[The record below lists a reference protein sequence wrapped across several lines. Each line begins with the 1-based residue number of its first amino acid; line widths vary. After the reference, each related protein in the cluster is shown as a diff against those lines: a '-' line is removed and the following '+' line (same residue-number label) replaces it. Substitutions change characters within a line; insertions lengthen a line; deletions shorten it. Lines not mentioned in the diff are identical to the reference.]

1 MWGTRGGR
9 EQEERYTL
17 DKNVVNRIWIPHPPF
32 VYSHPTLLSPYGGS
46 SHTYLDK
53 QIPRRTFTQMEN
65 VMTEEEIAMVA
76 AWEEQEWGRL
86 EMGYPFV
93 YSGDK

>member
-1 MWGTRGGR
+1 MPSPPP
-9 EQEERYTL
+9 
-17 DKNVVNRIWIPHPPF
+17 IPLPP
-32 VYSHPTLLSPYGGS
+32 LSPHVVTQGFV
-46 SHTYLDK
+46 
-53 QIPRRTFTQMEN
+53 RTFTQMKK

-93 YSGDK
+93 YSGK